1 MRRQFVLQPMQRQV
15 RCLMEPLR
23 DEGAVWLQQSLAM
36 SAHLAGRD
44 RTRRP
49 MALTPL
55 HHRRNRN
62 PEPFRNRPT
71 APASRNRRNDTLA
84 KIIGKRSGHQML
96 ASNPA
101 SILNHNSHQSG
112 IKSDSAK
119 RGNALGTPASHFRSG
134 PENG

>member
-1 MRRQFVLQPMQRQV
+1 MP
-15 RCLMEPLR
+15 
-23 DEGAVWLQQSLAM
+23 
-36 SAHLAGRD
+36 AHLAGRN

-55 HHRRNRN
+55 NHRRNRYA
-62 PEPFRNRPT
+62 EPFRNRPA

-84 KIIGKRSGHQML
+84 KIIGKRSRHPML

-112 IKSDSAK
+112 ISTRFS
-119 RGNALGTPASHFRSG
+119 
-134 PENG
+134 